1 MNTVQPAKPINMM
14 QQLMSKLGVIGLM
27 VCVTGVSSAQEIKSG
42 ESVMG
47 YQNQAAWQKKSGGLG
62 MVITSI
68 WILTVIPMPKLK

>member
-14 QQLMSKLGVIGLM
+14 RQLMSKLGVIGLM

-47 YQNQAAWQKKSGGLG
+47 YQNQAA
-62 MVITSI
+62 
-68 WILTVIPMPKLK
+68 